1 MAASS
6 EDSPSVSLSSEPFP
20 REAETGWSHQGV
32 RTPSEVSDL
41 IVIES
46 DLMVRTPDSPRDW
59 DLLESSFHRPGWD
72 EAQDVEVSPP
82 TTTRASSSDVNAFE
96 DFLSAQDPRAQEGLF
111 RMTEAADMFGGCESD
126 YEPLYSPIT
135 PPGNSYNRFSPES
148 SNSDS
153 DSSHWDCQETLQEP
167 VYGLPEAP
175 CSELLTGPL
184 QAEADIREYIRVGLD
199 EELEYPG
206 MNRFLMAA
214 RNGEFYYDPLQP
226 PPWRGVRPVPRW
238 DAFAWLHLWLSVTQL
253 ELRTSNLEHA
263 QNGTEV
269 PMNYVE
275 GMPTLETW
283 WRRHG
288 LPLEGNWW
296 ARASE
301 FPPLADLLIHGVPMH
316 EWNMEPYL
324 NHAPSPTP
332 ESIPDTRQPRGDDPE
347 IPYGWSVG
355 WPPDYDTD
363 DPDTQKWEGTYLYR
377 IKGKRPDRSQMKNP
391 NFHFVEF
398 PWDMDEFNAQPSRV
412 SSPALPSI
420 EHDDGPC
427 IPYGWRVGDTVGYDT
442 EDPDTWDVARTK
454 FYPIPGARRLD
465 RSQMDNPYFRFVDYR
480 GGYDTDDSDTDDS
493 HPGNARV
500 PSIPAESEDD
510 DMSDYDGD
518 DEDDYDD
525 QRELEGE
532 FDNPRPMTMLTSSW
546 SRDVER

>member
-1 MAASS
+1 M
-6 EDSPSVSLSSEPFP
+6 D
-20 REAETGWSHQGV
+20 
-32 RTPSEVSDL
+32 
-41 IVIES
+41 
-46 DLMVRTPDSPRDW
+46 
-59 DLLESSFHRPGWD
+59 
-72 EAQDVEVSPP
+72 
-82 TTTRASSSDVNAFE
+82 
-96 DFLSAQDPRAQEGLF
+96 
-111 RMTEAADMFGGCESD
+111 
-126 YEPLYSPIT
+126 
-135 PPGNSYNRFSPES
+135 
-148 SNSDS
+148 
-153 DSSHWDCQETLQEP
+153 
-167 VYGLPEAP
+167 
-175 CSELLTGPL
+175 
-184 QAEADIREYIRVGLD
+184 
-199 EELEYPG
+199 
-206 MNRFLMAA
+206 
-214 RNGEFYYDPLQP
+214 
-226 PPWRGVRPVPRW
+226 
-238 DAFAWLHLWLSVTQL
+238 
-253 ELRTSNLEHA
+253 
-263 QNGTEV
+263 
-269 PMNYVE
+269 YVE

-301 FPPLADLLIHGVPMH
+301 FTPLADLLIHGVPMH

-347 IPYGWSVG
+347 TPYGWSVG

-412 SSPALPSI
+412 SSPVLPSI

-427 IPYGWRVGDTVGYDT
+427 IPYGWRVGDPVGYDT
-442 EDPDTWDVARTK
+442 EDPHTWDVARTTL
-454 FYPIPGARRLD
+454 YPIPGARRLD

-493 HPGNARV
+493 HPRNARV

-546 SRDVER
+546 SRDVEW